1 MTPAVFTSRQAI
13 QFTGV
18 SQRQLA
24 YWRKIGLIVPSR
36 FSPGGHSRYSFA
48 DLIALKTAR
57 QLIDAGISLQKIR
70 AGIGKLVE
78 TLPEIKTPLTSLS
91 LVATGDII
99 LVFHEGTVFEAL
111 SGQEWIF
118 PVARLQYEIERFQ
131 QSEQGAT
138 SRQGELF
145 PELHPGEKKGASTDT
160 GNTSAETAN
169 HDCRSTDL
177 NMRRESL

>member
-1 MTPAVFTSRQAI
+1 LTPAVFTSRQAI

-36 FSPGGHSRYSFA
+36 FSPGGHSRYSFT

-70 AGIGKLVE
+70 TGIGKLVE

-99 LVFHEGTVFEAL
+99 LVFHEGTAFEAL

-118 PVARLQYEIERFQ
+118 PIARLQYEIERFQ
-131 QSEQGAT
+131 QSEQEST

-145 PELHPGEKKGASTDT
+145 PELHLGGKSADT
-160 GNTSAETAN
+160 GNTSAGTAI
-169 HDCRSTDL
+169 HDCRSSDL
-177 NMRRESL
+177 NARRESL